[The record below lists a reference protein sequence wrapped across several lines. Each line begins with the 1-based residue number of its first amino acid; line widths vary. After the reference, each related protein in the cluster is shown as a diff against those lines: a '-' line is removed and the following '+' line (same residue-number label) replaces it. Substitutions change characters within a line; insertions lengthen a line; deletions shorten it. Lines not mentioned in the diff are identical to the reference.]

1 MSLDYAIK
9 THANNAARQFGRDK
23 DLGSLA
29 GGKRADLVE
38 LSSDPFTVDSGKLTD
53 QVKVLGTWVN
63 GVKVDTGAFIAKIEA
78 IDPTEHE
85 GLHQA
90 ALSHTC

>member
-53 QVKVLGTWVN
+53 QVKVLGT
-63 GVKVDTGAFIAKIEA
+63 
-78 IDPTEHE
+78 
-85 GLHQA
+85 
-90 ALSHTC
+90 